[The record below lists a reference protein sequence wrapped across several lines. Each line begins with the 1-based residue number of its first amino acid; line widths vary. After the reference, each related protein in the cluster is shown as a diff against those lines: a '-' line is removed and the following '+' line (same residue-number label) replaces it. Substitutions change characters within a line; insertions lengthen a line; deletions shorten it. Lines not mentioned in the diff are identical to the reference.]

1 MRIVVVI
8 VISVVC
14 LCFSLFNECVKGI
27 PAFLVV
33 SLSRHFLTKTK
44 IARNAKTSKFE
55 CGIFCVTHIKCLSL
69 IPLKTYNSAIFF
81 TVQNWQPE
89 T

>member
-14 LCFSLFNECVKGI
+14 LCFSLFNDCVKGI

-33 SLSRHFLTKTK
+33 SLSRHVLTKTK
-44 IARNAKTSKFE
+44 IARTAKTSKFE
-55 CGIFCVTHIKCLSL
+55 CGIFCVTHINFLSL
-69 IPLKTYNSAIFF
+69 IALKPTIRRIFHGSKLA
-81 TVQNWQPE
+81 T
-89 T
+89 